1 MGNAEHWNE
10 VYATRPADQ
19 VGWYKPHLDTSLG
32 WIETLDLEP
41 GAPII
46 DVGGGASTL
55 VDDLLQK
62 GHCDVTVLDLSARAL
77 ELARQRLE
85 SRAGRVTWLEGDIAE
100 TNLPC
105 EKYRLWHDRAVLHFL
120 VEPADREQY
129 RQALLRALQPDGY
142 VIIGVFAPD
151 APPQCSGL
159 PVQRYSVETL
169 SAFFGSEF
177 ELLRQ
182 RHEPHFT
189 PSGLEQS
196 YVYCLFR
203 RVARIPG

>member
-10 VYATRPADQ
+10 VYSTRPADR

-32 WIETLDLEP
+32 WIEALDLEP
-41 GAPII
+41 GEPII

-55 VDDLLQK
+55 VDDLLAND
-62 GHCDVTVLDLSARAL
+62 HRDVTVIDLSARAL
-77 ELARQRLE
+77 ELARDRLGP
-85 SRAGRVTWLEGDIAE
+85 RADRVTWLQGDITD
-100 TNLPC
+100 TNLPPG
-105 EKYRLWHDRAVLHFL
+105 KYRLWHDRAVFHFL
-120 VEPADREQY
+120 IEQGEQQKYRE
-129 RQALLRALQPDGY
+129 ALLRALQPHGC
-142 VIIGVFAPD
+142 VIIGVFALE

-159 PVQRYSVETL
+159 PVQRYDVETL
-169 SAFFGSEF
+169 SAFFGPEF

-189 PSGLEQS
+189 PSGLEQG

-203 RVARIPG
+203 KTS